1 MGDLLRTKSG
11 AFTLATSHTLSEI
24 GEYLESG
31 RIGEIL
37 IPIDAM
43 FPDIRRVTIK
53 AGQEKSVYNG
63 NPLRKGQLEDGENL
77 CPEDGEQIRVYGRTE
92 RSLRYTF
99 TAKAGRAMR

>member
-63 NPLRKGQLEDGENL
+63 NPLRKGQLEICVLKTENRS
-77 CPEDGEQIRVYGRTE
+77 GSTVRTE